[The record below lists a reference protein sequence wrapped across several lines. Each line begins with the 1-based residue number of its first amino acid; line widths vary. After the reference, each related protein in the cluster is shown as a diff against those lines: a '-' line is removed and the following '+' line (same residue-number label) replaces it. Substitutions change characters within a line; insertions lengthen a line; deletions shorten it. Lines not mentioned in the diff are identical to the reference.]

1 MTNLANGSAEVGAA
15 AGITADIHD
24 RADPRLVR
32 ADRVEQLYSQLPLGM
47 VATIAIGVIAA
58 VELREGRFIELVLF
72 WGGLLALVVLLH
84 GMLYLGYRNETHKV
98 ENTAQWLRWFGIG
111 AFASGAVWGFA

>member
-24 RADPRLVR
+24 RADPRLVL

-47 VATIAIGVIAA
+47 VATLVIGVIAA

-72 WGGLLALVVLLH
+72 WGTLLAAAVGLFLAVQAALLYSDLKLP
-84 GMLYLGYRNETHKV
+84 G
-98 ENTAQWLRWFGIG
+98 
-111 AFASGAVWGFA
+111 SGLS